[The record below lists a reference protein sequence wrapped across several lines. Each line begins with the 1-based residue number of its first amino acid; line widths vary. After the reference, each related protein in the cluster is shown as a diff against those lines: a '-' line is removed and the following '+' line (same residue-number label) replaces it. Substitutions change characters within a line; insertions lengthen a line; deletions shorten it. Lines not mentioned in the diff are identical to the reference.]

1 MTAASGL
8 RQYDLSSGRIEVELK
23 SNPGRIVVV
32 TTAKEA
38 FILHTKNIHRIL
50 EIKQITSGCTAE
62 LILQ

>member
-23 SNPGRIVVV
+23 SNRGRIVVV

-38 FILHTKNIHRIL
+38 LLHTKNIHRIL